1 MFPAID
7 TLLTALAVHKLR
19 AEKGLPALRTFV
31 IDVISSTEAS
41 LDDRDAAALKN
52 TKMSSTFIRQWIVQ
66 NRAAIDGT
74 SGSN

>member
-1 MFPAID
+1 MFSAID